1 MICVLGRPQPDP
13 KQGKSLLL
21 SLPFAEIRESEVQE
35 GQCRTSVTSRGS
47 APAEHGRTGESCPP
61 PEHLF

>member
-35 GQCRTSVTSRGS
+35 GPV
-47 APAEHGRTGESCPP
+47 
-61 PEHLF
+61 